1 LHLFG
6 RKCHMMRPS
15 ALEIVAG
22 DFALAA
28 RHRRIT
34 ISVMAGTSN
43 SAEAFSIAAASSGV
57 SFSP

>member
-1 LHLFG
+1 
-6 RKCHMMRPS
+6 MMRPS